1 MKKRE
6 IELLAPAGSVESL
19 ISAVQN
25 GADAVYIGGKLF
37 NARMNANNFD
47 DKTMIAAID
56 YAHLRGVKIFV
67 TMNTLIKDEELIEAL
82 KYAKFIYEAGADA
95 LIIQDLGFGSLVM
108 ENLPDFELH
117 LSTQATISDRK
128 SLEVAKGLGY
138 KRIVLSRELSLDEI
152 KDISDIDDVDIEVFV
167 HGAICVSYS
176 GQCQL
181 SRRYGGRS
189 GNRGTCAQAC
199 RLPYIAKIVKSTS
212 TINTANRTKTN
223 NTTNTTNITKITN
236 KANKV
241 NATNTTKT
249 TRENG
254 EKKLYALSPR
264 DLCQVKNLGELIEAG
279 VKSFKIEGR
288 MKSPEYVGVI
298 TRIYRKY
305 IDLYLKNGEY
315 KITEEDREALSQIFN
330 RGDFTEGFLHKDE
343 GSKFMSNT
351 IPKNNGIYAGDVN
364 FSKKG
369 SKLIK
374 INSKLGLSLHDG
386 LEIRKENGEII
397 SSGII
402 TYLKKEAD
410 GSYLIGDFKGNIKAG
425 HHAYRTSQVEQI
437 DEIRKTFKDIDIF
450 DRDDKKYNKKLAIK
464 LIIISANGL
473 LTLIADAGNGIIS
486 KVSRKILI
494 SDEEPSSIDK
504 FKKSLIKTGNTSF
517 AISNIDFKG
526 DFNIKIK
533 ISEINELRR
542 ECLNK
547 LSKKL
552 CIRRKAPDINFDD
565 LILKKNLSK
574 EKDEVNYKKFKL
586 FYTIDEYL
594 KFREKGENS
603 NGNQNEYTMLLPLA
617 DLCITNIDVNLD
629 IEEEYLPYISAV
641 TRGKENMILEE
652 NYSKCLKIC
661 KKRGV
666 LVGNLGWL
674 KRFSGDNIKVIA
686 DYGLNSYNLE
696 TEKVLKGLGA
706 FSVVKSLEAGDR
718 DDMNY
723 PLMVTEHNFEYED
736 LKSEYSHNLKIVKR
750 PYSSQDIIIGK

>member
-1 MKKRE
+1 MKKIE

-37 NARMNANNFD
+37 NARINANNFD
-47 DKTMIAAID
+47 DKRMTAAID
-56 YAHLRGVKIFV
+56 YAHLRGVKVFV

-82 KYAKFIYEAGADA
+82 RYAKFIYEAGGDA
-95 LIIQDLGFGSLVM
+95 LIVQDLGFGSLVRDL
-108 ENLPDFELH
+108 LPDFELH
-117 LSTQATISDRK
+117 LSTQATISDRQ
-128 SLEVAKGLGY
+128 SFEVAKKLGY
-138 KRIVLSRELSLDEI
+138 KRIVLSRELSLEEI
-152 KDISDIDDVDIEVFV
+152 KEISDIDDVEVEVFV

-176 GQCQL
+176 GQCHL

-199 RLPYIAKIVKSTS
+199 RLPYI
-212 TINTANRTKTN
+212 
-223 NTTNTTNITKITN
+223 TNITKSINTTN
-236 KANKV
+236 KTIT
-241 NATNTTKT
+241 TNIKK
-249 TRENG
+249 ENT
-254 EKKLYALSPR
+254 EKKIYALSPR
-264 DLCQVKNLGELIEAG
+264 DLCQVENLGELIEAG
-279 VKSFKIEGR
+279 VKSLKIEGR

-315 KITEEDREALSQIFN
+315 KISEEDRKSLMQIFN

-343 GSKFMSNT
+343 ESKFMSNT
-351 IPKNNGIYAGDVN
+351 IPKNNGIYAGDVT

-369 SKLIK
+369 SKLIN
-374 INSKLGLSLHDG
+374 ISSKLGLSLHDG

-410 GSYLIGDFKGNIKAG
+410 GSYLIGDFKGNIKTG
-425 HHAYRTSQVEQI
+425 HHAYRTSQVDQI
-437 DEIRKTFKDIDIF
+437 EKIRKTFKDIDIF
-450 DRDDKKYNKKLAIK
+450 DRDDKKYNKKLEIK
-464 LIIISANGL
+464 LILISANGL

-504 FKKSLIKTGNTSF
+504 FKKSLVKTGNTSF

-552 CIRRKAPDINFDD
+552 CIRRKAPHINFDD

-574 EKDEVNYKKFKL
+574 EKAEVNYKKFKL

-594 KFREKGENS
+594 KFREKRENS
-603 NGNQNEYTMLLPLA
+603 NGNHNEYTMLLPLA
-617 DLCITNIDVNLD
+617 ELCIANKDINLD
-629 IEEEYLPYISAV
+629 IDDEYLPYISAV

-652 NYSKCLKIC
+652 NYSNCLKIC
-661 KKRGV
+661 EKRGV

-674 KRFSGDNIKVIA
+674 QRFSGDNIKVIA
-686 DYGLNSYNLE
+686 DYGLNSYNLA

-718 DDMNY
+718 DGLNY
-723 PLMVTEHNFEYED
+723 PLIVTEHNFEYEN
-736 LKSEYSHNLKIVKR
+736 LKSDFSHNLKIVKR

>member
-6 IELLAPAGSVESL
+6 IELLAPAGSVSAL
-19 ISAVQN
+19 VAAVQN

-37 NARMNANNFD
+37 NARINANNFD

-56 YAHLRGVKIFV
+56 YAHLRGVKVFV

-82 KYAKFIYEAGADA
+82 RYAKFIYEAGGDA

-108 ENLPDFELH
+108 DMLPDFEVH
-117 LSTQATISDRK
+117 LSTQATISDRQ
-128 SLEVAKGLGY
+128 SFEVAKELGY

-152 KDISDIDDVDIEVFV
+152 KDISDIDDVELEVFV

-199 RLPYIAKIVKSTS
+199 RLSYTTNIAKS
-212 TINTANRTKTN
+212 
-223 NTTNTTNITKITN
+223 TNTTNKTIITN
-236 KANKV
+236 I
-241 NATNTTKT
+241 TNVKQ
-249 TRENG
+249 ENG
-254 EKKLYALSPR
+254 EKKIYALSPR
-264 DLCQVKNLGELIEAG
+264 DLCQVENLGELIEAG
-279 VKSFKIEGR
+279 VKSLKIEGR

-315 KITEEDREALSQIFN
+315 KISEEDRKSLMQIFN
-330 RGDFTEGFLHKDE
+330 RGDFTEGFLHKDKE
-343 GSKFMSNT
+343 SQFMSNT
-351 IPKNNGIYAGDVN
+351 IPKNNGIYAGDVT

-369 SKLIK
+369 SKLIN
-374 INSKLGLSLHDG
+374 ISSKLGLSLHDG
-386 LEIRKENGEII
+386 LEIRKENGEIV
-397 SSGII
+397 SSGVI
-402 TYLKKEAD
+402 TYLKKEAN
-410 GSYLIGDFKGNIKAG
+410 GSYIIGDFKGNIKAG
-425 HHAYRTSQVEQI
+425 QHAYRTSQVEQI
-437 DEIRKTFKDIDIF
+437 EKIRKTFKDIDIF
-450 DRDDKKYNKKLAIK
+450 DRYDKKYNKKLEIK
-464 LIIISANGL
+464 FIIISANGL
-473 LTLIADAGNGIIS
+473 LTLIADAGNENIS
-486 KVSRKILI
+486 KVSREIII

-504 FKKSLIKTGNTSF
+504 FKKSLFKTGNTSF
-517 AISNIDFKG
+517 SVSNIEFKG

-552 CIRRKAPDINFDD
+552 CIKREAPHINFDD
-565 LILKKNLSK
+565 LILKNNLSK
-574 EKDEVNYKKFKL
+574 EKAEVNCKNFKL

-603 NGNQNEYTMLLPLA
+603 NGSQNEYTMLLPLA
-617 DLCITNIDVNLD
+617 ELCVANIDINLD
-629 IEEEYLPYISAV
+629 IDDEYLPYISAV

-661 KKRGV
+661 EKSGV

-696 TEKVLKGLGA
+696 TEKVLKRLGA
-706 FSVVKSLEAGDR
+706 YSVIKSLEVGDR

-736 LKSEYSHNLKIVKR
+736 LKSDYSHNLKIVKR
-750 PYSSQDIIIGK
+750 PYSSQDIIISK

>member
-6 IELLAPAGSVESL
+6 VELLAPAGSVKAL

-25 GADAVYIGGKLF
+25 GADAVYIGGNVF

-47 DKTMIAAID
+47 DNKMTAAID
-56 YAHLRGVKIFV
+56 YAHLRGVKVFV

-82 KYAKFIYEAGADA
+82 RYAKFIYEAGGDA
-95 LIIQDLGFGSLVM
+95 LIIQDLGFGSLVRDM
-108 ENLPDFELH
+108 LPDFELH
-117 LSTQATISDRK
+117 LSTQATISDRQ
-128 SLEVAKGLGY
+128 SFEVAKKLGY
-138 KRIVLSRELSLDEI
+138 KRIVLSRELSLEEI
-152 KDISDIDDVDIEVFV
+152 KEISDIDDVEVEVFV

-199 RLPYIAKIVKSTS
+199 RLPYITNIAKS
-212 TINTANRTKTN
+212 
-223 NTTNTTNITKITN
+223 TNTTNKTIITN
-236 KANKV
+236 I
-241 NATNTTKT
+241 TNVKQ
-249 TRENG
+249 ENG
-254 EKKLYALSPR
+254 EKKIYALSPR
-264 DLCQVKNLGELIEAG
+264 DLCQVENLGELIEAG
-279 VKSFKIEGR
+279 VKSLKIEGR

-305 IDLYLKNGEY
+305 IDLYFKNGEY
-315 KITEEDREALSQIFN
+315 KISEEDRKSLMQIFN

-343 GSKFMSNT
+343 ESKFMSNT
-351 IPKNNGIYAGDVN
+351 IPKNNGIYAGDVT

-369 SKLIK
+369 SKLIN
-374 INSKLGLSLHDG
+374 ISSKLGLSLHDG
-386 LEIRKENGEII
+386 LEIRKENGEIV
-397 SSGII
+397 SSTVI

-410 GSYLIGDFKGNIKAG
+410 GSYLIGDFKGNIKTG
-425 HHAYRTSQVEQI
+425 HHAYRTSQVDQI
-437 DEIRKTFKDIDIF
+437 EKIRKTFKDIDIF
-450 DRDDKKYNKKLAIK
+450 DRDDKKYNKKLEIK
-464 LIIISANGL
+464 LILISANGL
-473 LTLIADAGNGIIS
+473 LTLIADAGNGNIS
-486 KVSRKILI
+486 KVSREIII

-504 FKKSLIKTGNTSF
+504 FKKSLFKTGNTSF
-517 AISNIDFKG
+517 SVSNIEFKG

-552 CIRRKAPDINFDD
+552 CIKREAPHINFDD
-565 LILKKNLSK
+565 LILKNNLSK
-574 EKDEVNYKKFKL
+574 EKAEVNCKNFKL

-594 KFREKGENS
+594 KFKEKLKNS
-603 NGNQNEYTMLLPLA
+603 NENHNEYTPLLPLA
-617 DLCITNIDVNLD
+617 ELCIGNIDMNID
-629 IEEEYLPYISAV
+629 IDDEYLPYISAV

-652 NYSKCLKIC
+652 NYSKCLEIC

-674 KRFSGDNIKVIA
+674 QRFSDDNIKVIA

-696 TEKVLKGLGA
+696 TEKVLKRLGA
-706 FSVVKSLEAGDR
+706 YSVIKSLEVGDR

-736 LKSEYSHNLKIVKR
+736 LKSDYSHNLKIVKR
-750 PYSSQDIIIGK
+750 PYSSQDIIISK

>member
-37 NARMNANNFD
+37 NARINANNFD

-56 YAHLRGVKIFV
+56 YAHLRGVKVFV

-82 KYAKFIYEAGADA
+82 RYAKFIYEAGGDA
-95 LIIQDLGFGSLVM
+95 LIVQDLGFGSLVRDM
-108 ENLPDFELH
+108 LPDFELH
-117 LSTQATISDRK
+117 LSTQATISERQ
-128 SLEVAKGLGY
+128 SFEVAKKLGY
-138 KRIVLSRELSLDEI
+138 KRIVLSRELSLEEI
-152 KDISDIDDVDIEVFV
+152 KEISDIDDVEVEVFV

-181 SRRYGGRS
+181 SRRYGVRS

-199 RLPYIAKIVKSTS
+199 RLPYITNITKS
-212 TINTANRTKTN
+212 
-223 NTTNTTNITKITN
+223 TNTTNKTITTN
-236 KANKV
+236 IKKD
-241 NATNTTKT
+241 NT
-249 TRENG
+249 
-254 EKKLYALSPR
+254 EKKIYALSPR
-264 DLCQVKNLGELIEAG
+264 DLCQVENLGELIEAG

-315 KITEEDREALSQIFN
+315 KISEEDRKSLMQIFN
-330 RGDFTEGFLHKDE
+330 RGDFTEGFLHKDKE
-343 GSKFMSNT
+343 SQFMSNT
-351 IPKNNGIYAGDVN
+351 IPKNNGIYAGDVV

-369 SKLIK
+369 SKLIN
-374 INSKLGLSLHDG
+374 ITSKLGLSLHDG

-410 GSYLIGDFKGNIKAG
+410 GSYLIGDFKENIKAG
-425 HHAYRTSQVEQI
+425 QHAYRTSQVEQI
-437 DEIRKTFKDIDIF
+437 EKIRKTFKDIDIF
-450 DRDDKKYNKKLAIK
+450 DRDDKKYNKKLEIK

-473 LTLIADAGNGIIS
+473 LTLIADAGNGNIS
-486 KVSRKILI
+486 KVSREIII

-504 FKKSLIKTGNTSF
+504 FKKSLLKTGNTSF
-517 AISNIDFKG
+517 SVSNIEFKG

-533 ISEINELRR
+533 ISEINEMRR
-542 ECLNK
+542 NCLNE

-552 CIRRKAPDINFDD
+552 CMRRKAPHINFDD

-574 EKDEVNYKKFKL
+574 EKVESNKAESNYKNYKL
-586 FYTIDEYL
+586 FYAIDEYL
-594 KFREKGENS
+594 KFREKWQSS
-603 NGNQNEYTMLLPLA
+603 NKNHNEYTMLLPLA
-617 DLCITNIDVNLD
+617 ELCVANIDINLD
-629 IEEEYLPYISAV
+629 IDDEYLPYISAV

-661 KKRGV
+661 EKSGV

-674 KRFSGDNIKVIA
+674 KRFSSDNIKVIA
-686 DYGLNSYNLE
+686 DYGLNSYNLA

-718 DDMNY
+718 DGLNY
-723 PLMVTEHNFEYED
+723 PMMVTEHNFEYEN
-736 LKSEYSHNLKIVKR
+736 LKSDYSHNLKIVKR

>member
-6 IELLAPAGSVESL
+6 VELLAPAGSVKAL

-25 GADAVYIGGKLF
+25 GADAVYIGGKIF

-47 DKTMIAAID
+47 DKTMTAAID
-56 YAHLRGVKIFV
+56 YAHLRGVKVFV

-82 KYAKFIYEAGADA
+82 RYAKFIYEAGGDA
-95 LIIQDLGFGSLVM
+95 LIVQDLGFGSLVM
-108 ENLPDFELH
+108 DMLPDFEVH
-117 LSTQATISDRK
+117 LSTQATISDRQ
-128 SLEVAKGLGY
+128 SAEVAKELGY

-152 KDISDIDDVDIEVFV
+152 KDISDIDDVELEVFV

-199 RLPYIAKIVKSTS
+199 RLPYIANIAKS
-212 TINTANRTKTN
+212 
-223 NTTNTTNITKITN
+223 TNTTNKTIITN
-236 KANKV
+236 I
-241 NATNTTKT
+241 TNVKQ
-249 TRENG
+249 ENG
-254 EKKLYALSPR
+254 EKKIYALSPR
-264 DLCQVKNLGELIEAG
+264 DLCQVENLGELIEAG
-279 VKSFKIEGR
+279 VKSLKIEGR

-315 KITEEDREALSQIFN
+315 KISEEDRKSLMQIFN

-343 GSKFMSNT
+343 ESKFMSNT
-351 IPKNNGIYAGDVN
+351 IPKNNGIYAGDVT

-369 SKLIK
+369 SKLIN
-374 INSKLGLSLHDG
+374 INSKLNLSLHDG
-386 LEIRKENGEII
+386 LEIRKENGEIV
-397 SSGII
+397 SSTVI
-402 TYLKKEAD
+402 TYLKKEAN
-410 GSYLIGDFKGNIKAG
+410 GSYIIGDFKGNIKAG
-425 HHAYRTSQVEQI
+425 QHAYRTSQVEQI
-437 DEIRKTFKDIDIF
+437 EKIRKTFKDIDIF
-450 DRDDKKYNKKLAIK
+450 DKDDKKYNKKLEIK
-464 LIIISANGL
+464 LILISANGL
-473 LTLIADAGNGIIS
+473 LTLIADDGNGNIS
-486 KVSRKILI
+486 KVSREVII

-504 FKKSLIKTGNTSF
+504 FKKSLVKTGNTSF

-552 CIRRKAPDINFDD
+552 CIKREAPHINFDD
-565 LILKKNLSK
+565 LILKNNLSK
-574 EKDEVNYKKFKL
+574 EKAEVNCKNFKL

-594 KFREKGENS
+594 KFREKWQSS
-603 NGNQNEYTMLLPLA
+603 NKNHNEYTMLLPLA
-617 DLCITNIDVNLD
+617 ELCVANIDMIKD
-629 IEEEYLPYISAV
+629 IDDEYLPYISAV

-661 KKRGV
+661 KKSGV

-686 DYGLNSYNLE
+686 DYGLNSYNLA

-718 DDMNY
+718 DGMNY
-723 PLMVTEHNFEYED
+723 PLMVTEHNFEYEN
-736 LKSEYSHNLKIVKR
+736 LKSDYSHNLKIVKR

>member
-1 MKKRE
+1 MKKRK

-37 NARMNANNFD
+37 NARINANNFD

-56 YAHLRGVKIFV
+56 YAHLRGVKVFV

-82 KYAKFIYEAGADA
+82 RYAKFIYEAGGDA
-95 LIIQDLGFGSLVM
+95 LIVQDLGFGSLVRDM
-108 ENLPDFELH
+108 LPDFELH
-117 LSTQATISDRK
+117 LSTQATISDRQ
-128 SLEVAKGLGY
+128 SFEVAKKLGY
-138 KRIVLSRELSLDEI
+138 KRIVLSRELSLEEI
-152 KDISDIDDVDIEVFV
+152 KEISDIDDVEVEVFV

-199 RLPYIAKIVKSTS
+199 RLPYITNITKS
-212 TINTANRTKTN
+212 
-223 NTTNTTNITKITN
+223 TNTTNKTITTN
-236 KANKV
+236 IKKD
-241 NATNTTKT
+241 NT
-249 TRENG
+249 
-254 EKKLYALSPR
+254 EKKIYALSPR
-264 DLCQVKNLGELIEAG
+264 DLCQVENLGELIEAG
-279 VKSFKIEGR
+279 VKSLKIEGR

-305 IDLYLKNGEY
+305 IDLYFKNGEY
-315 KITEEDREALSQIFN
+315 KISEEDRKSLMQIFN

-343 GSKFMSNT
+343 ESKFMSNT
-351 IPKNNGIYAGDVN
+351 IPKNNGIYAGDVT

-369 SKLIK
+369 SKLIN
-374 INSKLGLSLHDG
+374 ISSKLGLSLHDG

-402 TYLKKEAD
+402 TYLKKEAN
-410 GSYLIGDFKGNIKAG
+410 GSYIIGDFKGNIKAG
-425 HHAYRTSQVEQI
+425 QHAYRTSQVDQI
-437 DEIRKTFKDIDIF
+437 EKIRKTFKDIDIF
-450 DRDDKKYNKKLAIK
+450 DKDDKKYNKKLEIK
-464 LIIISANGL
+464 LILISANGL
-473 LTLIADAGNGIIS
+473 LTLIADAGNGNIS
-486 KVSRKILI
+486 KVSREIII

-504 FKKSLIKTGNTSF
+504 FKKSLFKTGNTSF
-517 AISNIDFKG
+517 SVSNIEFKG

-552 CIRRKAPDINFDD
+552 CIKREAPHINFDD

-574 EKDEVNYKKFKL
+574 EKDDINYKKLKL

-594 KFREKGENS
+594 KFREKWQSS
-603 NGNQNEYTMLLPLA
+603 NKNHNEYTMLLPLA

-629 IEEEYLPYISAV
+629 IEDEYLPYISAV

-652 NYSKCLKIC
+652 NYSNCLKIC
-661 KKRGV
+661 EKRGV

-674 KRFSGDNIKVIA
+674 QRFSGDNIKVIA

-706 FSVVKSLEAGDR
+706 FSVIKSLEAGDR
-718 DDMNY
+718 DGMNY
-723 PLMVTEHNFEYED
+723 PLMVTEHNFEYEN
-736 LKSEYSHNLKIVKR
+736 LKSDFSHNLKIVKR

>member
-1 MKKRE
+1 MKRRE
-6 IELLAPAGSVESL
+6 IELLAPAGSVSAL

-25 GADAVYIGGKLF
+25 GADAVYIGGKIF

-47 DKTMIAAID
+47 DKTMTAAID
-56 YAHLRGVKIFV
+56 YAHLRGVKVFV

-82 KYAKFIYEAGADA
+82 RYAKFIYEAGGDA
-95 LIIQDLGFGSLVM
+95 LIIQDLGFGSLVRDM
-108 ENLPDFELH
+108 LPDFELH
-117 LSTQATISDRK
+117 LSTQATISDRQ
-128 SLEVAKGLGY
+128 SAEVAKELGY
-138 KRIVLSRELSLDEI
+138 KRIVLSRELSVDEI
-152 KDISDIDDVDIEVFV
+152 KGICDIDGLEVEVFV

-199 RLPYIAKIVKSTS
+199 RLPYIA
-212 TINTANRTKTN
+212 
-223 NTTNTTNITKITN
+223 NTTNITNVK
-236 KANKV
+236 K
-241 NATNTTKT
+241 
-249 TRENG
+249 ENG
-254 EKKLYALSPR
+254 EKKIYALSPR
-264 DLCQVKNLGELIEAG
+264 DLCQVENLGELIEAG

-305 IDLYLKNGEY
+305 IDIYLKKGEY
-315 KITEEDREALSQIFN
+315 KISEEDKKSLMQIFN
-330 RGDFTEGFLHKDE
+330 RGDFTEGFLHKDKE
-343 GSKFMSNT
+343 SKFMSNT
-351 IPKNNGIYAGDVN
+351 IPKNNGVFAGDVA

-369 SKLIK
+369 SKLIN
-374 INSKLGLSLHDG
+374 INSKLNLSLHDG
-386 LEIRKENGEII
+386 LEIRKESGEIV
-397 SSGII
+397 SSTVI
-402 TYLKKEAD
+402 TYLKKEAN
-410 GSYLIGDFKGNIKAG
+410 GSYIVGDFKGNIKVG
-425 HHAYRTSQVEQI
+425 QHAYRTSQVDQI

-450 DRDDKKYNKKLAIK
+450 DRDDKKYNKKLEIR
-464 LIIISANGL
+464 LILISANGL
-473 LTLIADAGNGIIS
+473 LTLIADAGNGNIS

-504 FKKSLIKTGNTSF
+504 FKKSLLKTGNTSF
-517 AISNIDFKG
+517 RVSNIEFKG

-552 CIRRKAPDINFDD
+552 CIRRKAPDKIIAD
-565 LILKKNLSK
+565 LISKNNLAK
-574 EKDEVNYKKFKL
+574 EKAESNKAESNKAESNYENYKL

-594 KFREKGENS
+594 KFKEKWQSS
-603 NGNQNEYTMLLPLA
+603 NKNHNEYTMLLPLA
-617 DLCITNIDVNLD
+617 ELCVANIDMIKD
-629 IEEEYLPYISAV
+629 IDDEYLTYISAV

-674 KRFSGDNIKVIA
+674 KRLSSDNIKVIA
-686 DYGLNSYNLE
+686 DYGLNSYNLV
-696 TEKVLKGLGA
+696 TEKVLKGFGA

-718 DDMNY
+718 DGMNY
-723 PLMVTEHNFEYED
+723 PLMVTEHNFEYEN
-736 LKSEYSHNLKIVKR
+736 LKSDYSHNLKIVKR
-750 PYSSQDIIIGK
+750 PYSSQDIIIERQGK

>member
-1 MKKRE
+1 MKKRK

-37 NARMNANNFD
+37 NARINANNFD

-56 YAHLRGVKIFV
+56 YAHLRGVKVFV

-82 KYAKFIYEAGADA
+82 RYAKFIYEAGGDA
-95 LIIQDLGFGSLVM
+95 LIVQDLGFGSLVRDM
-108 ENLPDFELH
+108 LPDFELH
-117 LSTQATISDRK
+117 LSTQATISDRQ
-128 SLEVAKGLGY
+128 SFEVAKKLGY
-138 KRIVLSRELSLDEI
+138 KRIVLSRELSLEEI
-152 KDISDIDDVDIEVFV
+152 KEISDIDDVEVEVFV

-199 RLPYIAKIVKSTS
+199 RLPYITNITKS
-212 TINTANRTKTN
+212 
-223 NTTNTTNITKITN
+223 TNTTNKTITTN
-236 KANKV
+236 IKKE
-241 NATNTTKT
+241 NT
-249 TRENG
+249 
-254 EKKLYALSPR
+254 EKKIYALSPR
-264 DLCQVKNLGELIEAG
+264 DLCQVENLGELIEAG
-279 VKSFKIEGR
+279 VKSLKIEGR

-305 IDLYLKNGEY
+305 IDLYFKNGEY
-315 KITEEDREALSQIFN
+315 KISEEDRKSLMQIFN

-343 GSKFMSNT
+343 ESKFMSNT
-351 IPKNNGIYAGDVN
+351 IPKNNGIYAGDVT

-369 SKLIK
+369 SKLIN
-374 INSKLGLSLHDG
+374 ISSKLGLSLHDG

-402 TYLKKEAD
+402 TYLKKEAN
-410 GSYLIGDFKGNIKAG
+410 GSYIIGDFKGNIKAG
-425 HHAYRTSQVEQI
+425 QHAYRTSQVDQI
-437 DEIRKTFKDIDIF
+437 EKIRKTFKDIDIF
-450 DRDDKKYNKKLAIK
+450 DKDDKKYNKKLEIK
-464 LIIISANGL
+464 LILISANGL
-473 LTLIADAGNGIIS
+473 LTLIADAGNGNIS
-486 KVSRKILI
+486 KVSREIII

-504 FKKSLIKTGNTSF
+504 FKKSLFKTGNTSF
-517 AISNIDFKG
+517 SVSNIEFKG

-552 CIRRKAPDINFDD
+552 CIKREAPHINFDD

-574 EKDEVNYKKFKL
+574 EKDNINYKKLKL

-594 KFREKGENS
+594 KFREKWQSS
-603 NGNQNEYTMLLPLA
+603 NKNHNEYTMLLPLA
-617 DLCITNIDVNLD
+617 ELCVANIDINLD
-629 IEEEYLPYISAV
+629 IEDEYLPYISAV

-652 NYSKCLKIC
+652 NYSNCLKIC
-661 KKRGV
+661 EKRGV
-666 LVGNLGWL
+666 LAGNLGWL
-674 KRFSGDNIKVIA
+674 QRFSGDNIKVIA

-696 TEKVLKGLGA
+696 TEKVLKRLGA
-706 FSVVKSLEAGDR
+706 YSVIKSLEVGDR

-736 LKSEYSHNLKIVKR
+736 LKSDYSHNLKIVKR

>member
-6 IELLAPAGSVESL
+6 IELLAPAGSVSAL

-25 GADAVYIGGKLF
+25 GADAVYIGGKIF

-47 DKTMIAAID
+47 DKTMVAAID
-56 YAHLRGVKIFV
+56 YAHLRGVKVFV
-67 TMNTLIKDEELIEAL
+67 AMNTLIKDEELIEAL
-82 KYAKFIYEAGADA
+82 RYAKFIYEAGADA
-95 LIIQDLGFGSLVM
+95 LIIQDLGFGSLVRDV
-108 ENLPDFELH
+108 LPDFELH
-117 LSTQATISDRK
+117 LSTQATISDRQ
-128 SLEVAKGLGY
+128 SFEVAKELGY

-152 KDISDIDDVDIEVFV
+152 KGICDIDDVEVEVFV

-199 RLPYIAKIVKSTS
+199 RLPYITNITKS
-212 TINTANRTKTN
+212 
-223 NTTNTTNITKITN
+223 TNTTNKTIITN
-236 KANKV
+236 IKKE
-241 NATNTTKT
+241 NT
-249 TRENG
+249 
-254 EKKLYALSPR
+254 EKKIYALSPR
-264 DLCQVKNLGELIEAG
+264 DLCQVENLGELIEVG

-315 KITEEDREALSQIFN
+315 KISEEDRKSLMQIFN

-343 GSKFMSNT
+343 ESKFMSNT
-351 IPKNNGIYAGDVN
+351 IPKNNGIYAGDVT

-369 SKLIK
+369 SKLIN
-374 INSKLGLSLHDG
+374 ISSKLGLSLHDG

-410 GSYLIGDFKGNIKAG
+410 GSYLIGDFKGNIKTG
-425 HHAYRTSQVEQI
+425 HHAYRTSQVDQI
-437 DEIRKTFKDIDIF
+437 EKIRKTFKDIDIF
-450 DRDDKKYNKKLAIK
+450 DRDDKKYNKKLEIK
-464 LIIISANGL
+464 LILISANGL

-504 FKKSLIKTGNTSF
+504 FKKSLFKTGNTSF
-517 AISNIDFKG
+517 SVSNIEFKG

-552 CIRRKAPDINFDD
+552 CIRREAPHINFDD
-565 LILKKNLSK
+565 LIPKKNLSK
-574 EKDEVNYKKFKL
+574 EKDDVNYKKLKL

-594 KFREKGENS
+594 KFREKWNS
-603 NGNQNEYTMLLPLA
+603 SNKDHNEYTMLLPLA
-617 DLCITNIDVNLD
+617 ELCVANIDMIKD
-629 IEEEYLPYISAV
+629 IDYEYLPYISAV

-661 KKRGV
+661 KKSGV

-706 FSVVKSLEAGDR
+706 YSVIKSLEVGDR

-723 PLMVTEHNFEYED
+723 PLMVTEHNFEYEN
-736 LKSEYSHNLKIVKR
+736 LKSDFSHNLKIVKR

>member
-1 MKKRE
+1 MKKIE

-37 NARMNANNFD
+37 NARINANNFD

-56 YAHLRGVKIFV
+56 YAHLRGVKVFV

-82 KYAKFIYEAGADA
+82 RYAKFIYEAGGDA
-95 LIIQDLGFGSLVM
+95 LIVQDLGFGSLVRDL
-108 ENLPDFELH
+108 LPDFELH
-117 LSTQATISDRK
+117 LSTQATISDRQ
-128 SLEVAKGLGY
+128 SFEVAKKLGY
-138 KRIVLSRELSLDEI
+138 KRIVLSRELSLEEI
-152 KDISDIDDVDIEVFV
+152 KEISDIDDVEVEVFV

-176 GQCQL
+176 GQCHL

-199 RLPYIAKIVKSTS
+199 RLPYI
-212 TINTANRTKTN
+212 
-223 NTTNTTNITKITN
+223 TNITKSINTTN
-236 KANKV
+236 KTIT
-241 NATNTTKT
+241 TNIKK
-249 TRENG
+249 ENT
-254 EKKLYALSPR
+254 EKKIYALSPR
-264 DLCQVKNLGELIEAG
+264 DLCQVENLGELIEAG
-279 VKSFKIEGR
+279 VKSLKIEGR

-315 KITEEDREALSQIFN
+315 KISEEDRKSLMQIFN

-343 GSKFMSNT
+343 ESKFMSNT
-351 IPKNNGIYAGDVN
+351 IPKNNGIYAGDVT

-369 SKLIK
+369 SKLIN
-374 INSKLGLSLHDG
+374 ISSKLGLSLHDG

-410 GSYLIGDFKGNIKAG
+410 GSYLIGDFKGNIKTG
-425 HHAYRTSQVEQI
+425 HHAYRTSQVDQI
-437 DEIRKTFKDIDIF
+437 EKIRKTFKDIDIF
-450 DRDDKKYNKKLAIK
+450 DRDDKKYNKKLEIK
-464 LIIISANGL
+464 LILISANGL

-504 FKKSLIKTGNTSF
+504 FKKSLVKTGNTSF

-552 CIRRKAPDINFDD
+552 CIRRKAPHINFDD

-574 EKDEVNYKKFKL
+574 EKAEVNYKKFKL

-594 KFREKGENS
+594 KFREKRENS
-603 NGNQNEYTMLLPLA
+603 NGNHNEYTMLLPLA
-617 DLCITNIDVNLD
+617 ELCIANKDINLD
-629 IEEEYLPYISAV
+629 IDDEYLPYISAV

-652 NYSKCLKIC
+652 NYSNCLKIC
-661 KKRGV
+661 EKRGV

-674 KRFSGDNIKVIA
+674 QRFSGDNIKVIA
-686 DYGLNSYNLE
+686 DYGLNSYNLA

-718 DDMNY
+718 DGLNY
-723 PLMVTEHNFEYED
+723 PLIVTEHNFEYEN
-736 LKSEYSHNLKIVKR
+736 LKSDFSHNLKIVKR

>member
-25 GADAVYIGGKLF
+25 GADAIYIGGKLF

-47 DKTMIAAID
+47 DKTMVAAID
-56 YAHLRGVKIFV
+56 YAHLRGVKVFV

-82 KYAKFIYEAGADA
+82 RYAKFIYEAGGDA
-95 LIIQDLGFGSLVM
+95 LIVQDLGFGSLVRDM
-108 ENLPDFELH
+108 LPDFELH
-117 LSTQATISDRK
+117 LSTQATISDRQ
-128 SLEVAKGLGY
+128 SFEVAKKLGY
-138 KRIVLSRELSLDEI
+138 KRIVLSRELSLEEI
-152 KDISDIDDVDIEVFV
+152 KEISDIDDVEVEVFV

-199 RLPYIAKIVKSTS
+199 RLPYITNITKS
-212 TINTANRTKTN
+212 
-223 NTTNTTNITKITN
+223 TNTTNKTITTN
-236 KANKV
+236 IKKE
-241 NATNTTKT
+241 NT
-249 TRENG
+249 
-254 EKKLYALSPR
+254 EKKIYALSPR
-264 DLCQVKNLGELIEAG
+264 DLCQVENLGELIEAG
-279 VKSFKIEGR
+279 VKSLKIEGR

-305 IDLYLKNGEY
+305 IDLYFKNGEY
-315 KITEEDREALSQIFN
+315 KISEEDRKSLMQIFN

-343 GSKFMSNT
+343 ESKFMSNT
-351 IPKNNGIYAGDVN
+351 IPKNNGIYAGDVT

-369 SKLIK
+369 SKLIN
-374 INSKLGLSLHDG
+374 ISSKLGLSLHDG

-402 TYLKKEAD
+402 TYLKKEAN
-410 GSYLIGDFKGNIKAG
+410 GSYIIGDFKGNIKAG
-425 HHAYRTSQVEQI
+425 QHAYRTSQVDQI
-437 DEIRKTFKDIDIF
+437 EKIRKTFKDIDIF
-450 DRDDKKYNKKLAIK
+450 DKDDKKYNKKLEIK
-464 LIIISANGL
+464 LILISANGL
-473 LTLIADAGNGIIS
+473 LTLIADAGNGNIS
-486 KVSRKILI
+486 KVSREIII

-504 FKKSLIKTGNTSF
+504 FKKSLFKTGNTSF
-517 AISNIDFKG
+517 SVSNIEFKG

-552 CIRRKAPDINFDD
+552 CIRRKAPHKIIDD
-565 LILKKNLSK
+565 LILKNNLSK
-574 EKDEVNYKKFKL
+574 EKVESNKAESNYKNYKL

-594 KFREKGENS
+594 KFREKWQSS
-603 NGNQNEYTMLLPLA
+603 NKNHNEYTMLLPLA
-617 DLCITNIDVNLD
+617 ELCITNIDVNLD
-629 IEEEYLPYISAV
+629 IDDEYLPYISAV

-652 NYSKCLKIC
+652 NYSKCLEIC

-674 KRFSGDNIKVIA
+674 QRFSSDNIKVIA
-686 DYGLNSYNLE
+686 DYGLNSYNLA

-706 FSVVKSLEAGDR
+706 YSVIKSLEAGDR
-718 DDMNY
+718 DGLNY
-723 PLMVTEHNFEYED
+723 PLMVTEHNFEYEN
-736 LKSEYSHNLKIVKR
+736 LKSDFSHNLKIVKR

>member
-6 IELLAPAGSVESL
+6 IELLAPAESVESL

-37 NARMNANNFD
+37 NARINANNFD
-47 DKTMIAAID
+47 DKTMVAAID
-56 YAHLRGVKIFV
+56 YAHLRGVKVFV

-82 KYAKFIYEAGADA
+82 RYAKLIYEAGADA
-95 LIIQDLGFGSLVM
+95 LIIQDLGFGSLVRDM
-108 ENLPDFELH
+108 LPDFELH
-117 LSTQATISDRK
+117 LSTQATISDRQ
-128 SLEVAKGLGY
+128 SFEVAKKLGY
-138 KRIVLSRELSLDEI
+138 KRIVLSRELSLEEI
-152 KDISDIDDVDIEVFV
+152 KEISDIDDVEVEVFV

-199 RLPYIAKIVKSTS
+199 RLPYM
-212 TINTANRTKTN
+212 
-223 NTTNTTNITKITN
+223 TNITKD
-236 KANKV
+236 KA
-241 NATNTTKT
+241 
-249 TRENG
+249 
-254 EKKLYALSPR
+254 EKNVYALSPR
-264 DLCQVKNLGELIEAG
+264 DLCQVENLGELIEAG
-279 VKSFKIEGR
+279 VKSLKIEGR

-305 IDLYLKNGEY
+305 IDIYLKKGEY
-315 KITEEDREALSQIFN
+315 KISEEDRKSLMQIFN
-330 RGDFTEGFLHKDE
+330 RGDFTEGFLHKDSE
-343 GSKFMSNT
+343 SQFMSNT
-351 IPKNNGIYAGDVN
+351 IPKNNGIYAGAVA
-364 FSKKG
+364 FSRKG
-369 SKLIK
+369 SKLIN
-374 INSKLGLSLHDG
+374 INSKLNLSLHDG
-386 LEIRKENGEII
+386 LEIRKENGEIV
-397 SSGII
+397 SSTVI
-402 TYLKKEAD
+402 TYLKKEAN
-410 GSYLIGDFKGNIKAG
+410 GSYIIGDFKGNIKAG
-425 HHAYRTSQVEQI
+425 QHAYRTSQVEQI
-437 DEIRKTFKDIDIF
+437 EKIRKTFKDIDIF
-450 DRDDKKYNKKLAIK
+450 DKDDKKYNKKLEIK
-464 LIIISANGL
+464 LILISANGL
-473 LTLIADAGNGIIS
+473 LTLIADAGNGNIS
-486 KVSRKILI
+486 KVSREIII

-504 FKKSLIKTGNTSF
+504 FKKSLFKTGNTSF
-517 AISNIDFKG
+517 SVSNIEFKG

-552 CIRRKAPDINFDD
+552 CIKREAPHINFDD
-565 LILKKNLSK
+565 LILKNNLSK
-574 EKDEVNYKKFKL
+574 EKAESNKAESNYKNYKL

-603 NGNQNEYTMLLPLA
+603 NGSQNEYTMLLPLA
-617 DLCITNIDVNLD
+617 ELCVANIDINLD
-629 IEEEYLPYISAV
+629 IDDEYLPYISAV

-661 KKRGV
+661 EKSGV

-686 DYGLNSYNLE
+686 DYGLNSYNLA

-706 FSVVKSLEAGDR
+706 YSVIKSLEAGDR

-736 LKSEYSHNLKIVKR
+736 LKSDYSHNLKIVKR

>member
-6 IELLAPAGSVESL
+6 IELLAPAGSVSAL

-25 GADAVYIGGKLF
+25 GADAVYIGGKIF

-56 YAHLRGVKIFV
+56 YAHLRGVKVFV
-67 TMNTLIKDEELIEAL
+67 AMNTLIKDEELIEAL
-82 KYAKFIYEAGADA
+82 RYAKFIYEAGADA
-95 LIIQDLGFGSLVM
+95 LIIQDLGFGSLVRDV
-108 ENLPDFELH
+108 LPDFELH
-117 LSTQATISDRK
+117 LSTQATISDRQ
-128 SLEVAKGLGY
+128 SFEVAKELGY

-152 KDISDIDDVDIEVFV
+152 KGICDIDDVEVEVFV

-199 RLPYIAKIVKSTS
+199 RLPYIA
-212 TINTANRTKTN
+212 
-223 NTTNTTNITKITN
+223 NTTNITDVK
-236 KANKV
+236 K
-241 NATNTTKT
+241 
-249 TRENG
+249 ENG
-254 EKKLYALSPR
+254 EKKIYALSPR
-264 DLCQVKNLGELIEAG
+264 DLCQVENLGELIEAG
-279 VKSFKIEGR
+279 VKSLKIEGR

-298 TRIYRKY
+298 TSIYRKY
-305 IDLYLKNGEY
+305 IDIYLKKGEY
-315 KITEEDREALSQIFN
+315 KISEEDRKSLMQIFN
-330 RGDFTEGFLHKDE
+330 RGDFTEGFLHKDSE
-343 GSKFMSNT
+343 SQFMSNT
-351 IPKNNGIYAGDVN
+351 IPKNNGIYAGDVV

-369 SKLIK
+369 SKLI
-374 INSKLGLSLHDG
+374 NLSSKLNLSLHDG
-386 LEIRKENGEII
+386 LEIRKENGEIV
-397 SSGII
+397 SSTVI
-402 TYLKKEAD
+402 TYLKKEAN
-410 GSYLIGDFKGNIKAG
+410 GSYIIGDFKGIIKAG

-450 DRDDKKYNKKLAIK
+450 DRDDKKYNKKLEIR
-464 LIIISANGL
+464 LILISANGL
-473 LTLIADAGNGIIS
+473 LTLIADAGNGNIS
-486 KVSRKILI
+486 KVSREIII

-504 FKKSLIKTGNTSF
+504 FKKSLLKTGNTSF
-517 AISNIDFKG
+517 KVSNIEFKG

-542 ECLNK
+542 KCLNE

-552 CIRRKAPDINFDD
+552 CIRREAPHKIIAD
-565 LILKKNLSK
+565 LISKNNLAK
-574 EKDEVNYKKFKL
+574 EKAESNKAESNKAESNYENYKL

-594 KFREKGENS
+594 KFKEKWQSS
-603 NGNQNEYTMLLPLA
+603 NKNHNEYTMLLPLA
-617 DLCITNIDVNLD
+617 ELCVANIDMIKD
-629 IEEEYLPYISAV
+629 IDDEYLPYISAV

-661 KKRGV
+661 EKSGV

-706 FSVVKSLEAGDR
+706 YSVIKSLEVGDR

-723 PLMVTEHNFEYED
+723 PLMVTEHNFEYEN
-736 LKSEYSHNLKIVKR
+736 LKSDYSHNLKIVKR
-750 PYSSQDIIIGK
+750 PYSSQDIIIER

>member
-1 MKKRE
+1 MKKRK

-37 NARMNANNFD
+37 NARINANNFD

-56 YAHLRGVKIFV
+56 YAHLRGVKVFV

-82 KYAKFIYEAGADA
+82 RYAKFIYEAGADA
-95 LIIQDLGFGSLVM
+95 LIIQDLGFGSLVRDM
-108 ENLPDFELH
+108 LPDFELH
-117 LSTQATISDRK
+117 LSTQATISDRQ
-128 SLEVAKGLGY
+128 SFEVAKKLGY
-138 KRIVLSRELSLDEI
+138 KRIVLSRELSLEEI
-152 KDISDIDDVDIEVFV
+152 MEISDIDDVEVEVFV

-199 RLPYIAKIVKSTS
+199 RLPYITNITKS
-212 TINTANRTKTN
+212 
-223 NTTNTTNITKITN
+223 TNTTNKTITTN
-236 KANKV
+236 IKKE
-241 NATNTTKT
+241 NT
-249 TRENG
+249 
-254 EKKLYALSPR
+254 EKKIYALSPR
-264 DLCQVKNLGELIEAG
+264 DLCQVENLGELIEAG
-279 VKSFKIEGR
+279 VKSLKIEGR

-305 IDLYLKNGEY
+305 IDLYFKNGEY
-315 KITEEDREALSQIFN
+315 KIREEDRKSLMQIFN

-343 GSKFMSNT
+343 ESKFMSNT
-351 IPKNNGIYAGDVN
+351 IPKNNGIYAGDVT

-369 SKLIK
+369 SKLIN
-374 INSKLGLSLHDG
+374 ISSKLGLSLHDG

-402 TYLKKEAD
+402 TYLKKEAN
-410 GSYLIGDFKGNIKAG
+410 GSYIIGDFKGNIKAG
-425 HHAYRTSQVEQI
+425 QHAYRTSQVEQI
-437 DEIRKTFKDIDIF
+437 EKIRKTFKDIDIF
-450 DRDDKKYNKKLAIK
+450 DRDDKKYNKKLEIK
-464 LIIISANGL
+464 LILISANGL
-473 LTLIADAGNGIIS
+473 LTLIADAGNGNIS
-486 KVSRKILI
+486 KVSREIII

-504 FKKSLIKTGNTSF
+504 FKKSLLKTGNTSF
-517 AISNIDFKG
+517 AISNIEFKG

-552 CIRRKAPDINFDD
+552 CIRRKAPHINFDD
-565 LILKKNLSK
+565 LILKNDLSK

-603 NGNQNEYTMLLPLA
+603 NGSQNEYTMLLPLA

-629 IEEEYLPYISAV
+629 IEDEYLPYISAV

-666 LVGNLGWL
+666 LIGNLGWL
-674 KRFSGDNIKVIA
+674 KRFSSDNIKVIA
-686 DYGLNSYNLE
+686 DYGLNSYNLA

-718 DDMNY
+718 DGLNY
-723 PLMVTEHNFEYED
+723 PLMVTEHNFEYEN
-736 LKSEYSHNLKIVKR
+736 LKSDYSHNLKIVKR

>member
-25 GADAVYIGGKLF
+25 GADAVYIGGKIF
-37 NARMNANNFD
+37 NARINANNFD
-47 DKTMIAAID
+47 DKRMTAAID
-56 YAHLRGVKIFV
+56 YAHLRGVKVFV

-82 KYAKFIYEAGADA
+82 RYAKLIYEAGADA
-95 LIIQDLGFGSLVM
+95 LIIQDLGFGSLVRDM
-108 ENLPDFELH
+108 LPDFELH
-117 LSTQATISDRK
+117 LSTQATISDRQ
-128 SLEVAKGLGY
+128 SFEVAKKLGY

-152 KDISDIDDVDIEVFV
+152 KEISDIDDVEVEVFV

-199 RLPYIAKIVKSTS
+199 RLPYIT
-212 TINTANRTKTN
+212 NLTKD
-223 NTTNTTNITKITN
+223 
-236 KANKV
+236 KA
-241 NATNTTKT
+241 
-249 TRENG
+249 
-254 EKKLYALSPR
+254 EKNVYALSPR
-264 DLCQVKNLGELIEAG
+264 DLCQVENLGELIEVG

-315 KITEEDREALSQIFN
+315 KISEEDRKSLMQIFN

-343 GSKFMSNT
+343 ESKFMSNT
-351 IPKNNGIYAGDVN
+351 IPKNNGIYAGDVT

-369 SKLIK
+369 SKLIN
-374 INSKLGLSLHDG
+374 ISSKLGLSLHDG

-410 GSYLIGDFKGNIKAG
+410 GSYLIGDFKGNIKTG
-425 HHAYRTSQVEQI
+425 HHAYRTSQVDQI
-437 DEIRKTFKDIDIF
+437 EKIRKTFKDIDIF
-450 DRDDKKYNKKLAIK
+450 DRDDKKYNKKLEIK
-464 LIIISANGL
+464 LILISANGL

-504 FKKSLIKTGNTSF
+504 IKKSLFKTGNTSF
-517 AISNIDFKG
+517 SISNIEFKG

-552 CIRRKAPDINFDD
+552 CIRREAPHINFDD
-565 LILKKNLSK
+565 LIPKKNLSK
-574 EKDEVNYKKFKL
+574 EKDDVNYKKLKL

-594 KFREKGENS
+594 KFREKWNS
-603 NGNQNEYTMLLPLA
+603 SNKDHNEYTMLLPLA
-617 DLCITNIDVNLD
+617 ELCVANIDMIKD
-629 IEEEYLPYISAV
+629 IDDEYLPYILAV

-661 KKRGV
+661 KKSGV

-706 FSVVKSLEAGDR
+706 YSVIKSLEVGDR

-723 PLMVTEHNFEYED
+723 PLMVTEHNFEYEN
-736 LKSEYSHNLKIVKR
+736 LKSDFSHNLKIVKR

>member
-37 NARMNANNFD
+37 NARINANNFD
-47 DKTMIAAID
+47 DKTMVAAID
-56 YAHLRGVKIFV
+56 YAHLRGVKVFV
-67 TMNTLIKDEELIEAL
+67 TMNTLIKDEEFIEAL
-82 KYAKFIYEAGADA
+82 RYAKLIYEAGADA
-95 LIIQDLGFGSLVM
+95 LIIQDLGFGSLVRDM
-108 ENLPDFELH
+108 LPDFELH
-117 LSTQATISDRK
+117 LSTQATISD
-128 SLEVAKGLGY
+128 SQSFEVAKKLGY

-152 KDISDIDDVDIEVFV
+152 KEISDIDDVEAEVFV

-199 RLPYIAKIVKSTS
+199 RLPYI
-212 TINTANRTKTN
+212 
-223 NTTNTTNITKITN
+223 TNITKD
-236 KANKV
+236 KA
-241 NATNTTKT
+241 
-249 TRENG
+249 
-254 EKKLYALSPR
+254 EKNIYALSPR
-264 DLCQVKNLGELIEAG
+264 DLCQVENLGELIEAG
-279 VKSFKIEGR
+279 VKSLKIEGR

-315 KITEEDREALSQIFN
+315 KISEEDRKSLMQIFN
-330 RGDFTEGFLHKDE
+330 RGDFTEGFLHKDKE
-343 GSKFMSNT
+343 SQFMSNT
-351 IPKNNGIYAGDVN
+351 IPKNNGIYAGDVT

-369 SKLIK
+369 SKLIN
-374 INSKLGLSLHDG
+374 ISSKLGLSLHDG
-386 LEIRKENGEII
+386 LEIRKENGEIV
-397 SSGII
+397 SSGLI
-402 TYLKKEAD
+402 TYLKKEAN
-410 GSYLIGDFKGNIKAG
+410 GSYIIGDFKGNIKAG
-425 HHAYRTSQVEQI
+425 QYAYRTSQVEQI
-437 DEIRKTFKDIDIF
+437 EKIRKTFKDIDIF
-450 DRDDKKYNKKLAIK
+450 DKDDKKYNKKLEIK
-464 LIIISANGL
+464 LILISANGL
-473 LTLIADAGNGIIS
+473 LTLIADAGNGNIS
-486 KVSRKILI
+486 KVSREIII

-504 FKKSLIKTGNTSF
+504 FKKSLFKTGNTSF
-517 AISNIDFKG
+517 SVSNIEFKG

-552 CIRRKAPDINFDD
+552 CIKREAPHINFDD
-565 LILKKNLSK
+565 LILKNNLSK
-574 EKDEVNYKKFKL
+574 EKAEVNCKNFKL

-603 NGNQNEYTMLLPLA
+603 NGGQNECTTLLPLA

-629 IEEEYLPYISAV
+629 IEDEYLPYISAV

-661 KKRGV
+661 EKSGV

-674 KRFSGDNIKVIA
+674 QRFSGDNIKVIA

-696 TEKVLKGLGA
+696 TEKVLKRLGA
-706 FSVVKSLEAGDR
+706 YSVIKSLEAGDR

-723 PLMVTEHNFEYED
+723 PLMVTEHNFEYEN
-736 LKSEYSHNLKIVKR
+736 LKSDFSHNLKIVKR
-750 PYSSQDIIIGK
+750 PYSSQDIIIERQGK

>member
-6 IELLAPAGSVESL
+6 IELLAPAGSVSAL
-19 ISAVQN
+19 VAAVQN
-25 GADAVYIGGKLF
+25 GADAVYIGGKIF

-47 DKTMIAAID
+47 DKTMVAAID
-56 YAHLRGVKIFV
+56 YAHLRGVKVFV

-82 KYAKFIYEAGADA
+82 RYAKLIYEAGADA
-95 LIIQDLGFGSLVM
+95 LIIQDLGFGSLVRDM
-108 ENLPDFELH
+108 LPDFELH
-117 LSTQATISDRK
+117 LSTQATISDRQ
-128 SLEVAKGLGY
+128 SFEVAKKLGY
-138 KRIVLSRELSLDEI
+138 KRIVLSRELSLEEI
-152 KDISDIDDVDIEVFV
+152 KEISDIDDVEVEVFV

-199 RLPYIAKIVKSTS
+199 RLPYM
-212 TINTANRTKTN
+212 
-223 NTTNTTNITKITN
+223 TNITKD
-236 KANKV
+236 KA
-241 NATNTTKT
+241 
-249 TRENG
+249 
-254 EKKLYALSPR
+254 EKNVYALSPR
-264 DLCQVKNLGELIEAG
+264 DLCQVENLGELIEAG
-279 VKSFKIEGR
+279 VKSLKIEGR

-305 IDLYLKNGEY
+305 IDLYFKNGEY
-315 KITEEDREALSQIFN
+315 KISEEDRKSLMQIFN
-330 RGDFTEGFLHKDE
+330 RGDFTEGFLHKDKE
-343 GSKFMSNT
+343 SQFMSNT
-351 IPKNNGIYAGDVN
+351 IPKNNGIYAGDVT

-369 SKLIK
+369 SKLIN
-374 INSKLGLSLHDG
+374 ISSKLGLSLHDG
-386 LEIRKENGEII
+386 LEIRKENGEIV
-397 SSGII
+397 SSGVI
-402 TYLKKEAD
+402 TYLKKEAN
-410 GSYLIGDFKGNIKAG
+410 GSYIIGDFKGNIKAG
-425 HHAYRTSQVEQI
+425 QHAYRTSQVDQI
-437 DEIRKTFKDIDIF
+437 EKIRKTFKDIDIF
-450 DRDDKKYNKKLAIK
+450 DRDDKKYNKKLEIK
-464 LIIISANGL
+464 LILISANGL

-504 FKKSLIKTGNTSF
+504 FKKSLVKTGNTSF
-517 AISNIDFKG
+517 SVSNIEFKG

-552 CIRRKAPDINFDD
+552 CIKREAPHINFDD
-565 LILKKNLSK
+565 LILKNNLSK
-574 EKDEVNYKKFKL
+574 EKAEVNCKNFKL
-586 FYTIDEYL
+586 FYRIDEYL
-594 KFREKGENS
+594 KFREKWQSS
-603 NGNQNEYTMLLPLA
+603 NKNHNEYTMLLPLA
-617 DLCITNIDVNLD
+617 ELCVANIDINLD
-629 IEEEYLPYISAV
+629 IDDEYLPYISAV

-652 NYSKCLKIC
+652 NYSKCLEIC

-674 KRFSGDNIKVIA
+674 QRFSSDNIKVIA

-696 TEKVLKGLGA
+696 TEMVLKGLGA
-706 FSVVKSLEAGDR
+706 FSVIKSLETGDR

-736 LKSEYSHNLKIVKR
+736 LKSDYSHNLKIVKR
-750 PYSSQDIIIGK
+750 PYSSQDIIISK

>member
-6 IELLAPAGSVESL
+6 IELLAPAGSVSAL
-19 ISAVQN
+19 VAAVQN
-25 GADAVYIGGKLF
+25 GADAVYIGGKIF
-37 NARMNANNFD
+37 NARINANNFD

-56 YAHLRGVKIFV
+56 YAHLRGVKVFV

-82 KYAKFIYEAGADA
+82 RYAKLIYEAGADA
-95 LIIQDLGFGSLVM
+95 LIIQDLGFGSLVRDM
-108 ENLPDFELH
+108 LPDFELH
-117 LSTQATISDRK
+117 LSTQATISD
-128 SLEVAKGLGY
+128 SQSFEVAKKLGY

-152 KDISDIDDVDIEVFV
+152 KEISDIDDVEVEVFV

-199 RLPYIAKIVKSTS
+199 RLPYI
-212 TINTANRTKTN
+212 
-223 NTTNTTNITKITN
+223 TNTTNITNVK
-236 KANKV
+236 K
-241 NATNTTKT
+241 
-249 TRENG
+249 ENG
-254 EKKLYALSPR
+254 EKKIYALSPR
-264 DLCQVKNLGELIEAG
+264 DLCQVENLGELIEAG
-279 VKSFKIEGR
+279 VKSLKIEGR

-315 KITEEDREALSQIFN
+315 KISEEDRKSLMQIFN
-330 RGDFTEGFLHKDE
+330 RGDFTEGFLHKDKE
-343 GSKFMSNT
+343 SKFMSNS
-351 IPKNNGIYAGDVN
+351 IPKNNGVYAGDVA

-369 SKLIK
+369 SKLIN
-374 INSKLGLSLHDG
+374 INSKLNLSLHDG
-386 LEIRKENGEII
+386 LEIRKENGEIV
-397 SSGII
+397 SSGVI

-410 GSYLIGDFKGNIKAG
+410 GSYLIGDFKGNIKTG

-437 DEIRKTFKDIDIF
+437 EKIRKTFKDIDIF
-450 DRDDKKYNKKLAIK
+450 DKDDKKYNKKLEIK
-464 LIIISANGL
+464 LILISANGL
-473 LTLIADAGNGIIS
+473 LTLIADAGNGNIS
-486 KVSRKILI
+486 KVSREIII

-504 FKKSLIKTGNTSF
+504 FKKSLFKTGNTSF
-517 AISNIDFKG
+517 SVSNIEFKG

-552 CIRRKAPDINFDD
+552 CIKREAPHINFDD
-565 LILKKNLSK
+565 LILKNNLSK
-574 EKDEVNYKKFKL
+574 EKAEVNCKNFKL

-603 NGNQNEYTMLLPLA
+603 NGSQNEYTMLLPLA
-617 DLCITNIDVNLD
+617 ELCVANIDINLD
-629 IEEEYLPYISAV
+629 IDDEYLPYISAV

-661 KKRGV
+661 EKSGV

-696 TEKVLKGLGA
+696 TEKVLKRLGA
-706 FSVVKSLEAGDR
+706 YSVIKSLEAGDR
-718 DDMNY
+718 DGMNY
-723 PLMVTEHNFEYED
+723 PLMVTEHNFEYEN
-736 LKSEYSHNLKIVKR
+736 LKSDYSHNLKIVKR

>member
-1 MKKRE
+1 MKKIE

-37 NARMNANNFD
+37 NARINANNFD

-56 YAHLRGVKIFV
+56 YAHLRGVKVFV

-82 KYAKFIYEAGADA
+82 RYAKFIYEAGGDA
-95 LIIQDLGFGSLVM
+95 LIVQDLGFGSLVRDL
-108 ENLPDFELH
+108 LPDFELH
-117 LSTQATISDRK
+117 LSTQATISDRQ
-128 SLEVAKGLGY
+128 SFEVAKKLGY
-138 KRIVLSRELSLDEI
+138 KRIVLSRELSLEEI
-152 KDISDIDDVDIEVFV
+152 KEISDIDDVEVEVFV

-176 GQCQL
+176 GQCHL

-199 RLPYIAKIVKSTS
+199 RLPYTTNIAKS
-212 TINTANRTKTN
+212 
-223 NTTNTTNITKITN
+223 TNTTNKTITANITN
-236 KANKV
+236 IKK
-241 NATNTTKT
+241 
-249 TRENG
+249 ENG
-254 EKKLYALSPR
+254 EKKIYALSPR
-264 DLCQVKNLGELIEAG
+264 DLCQVENLGELIEAG
-279 VKSFKIEGR
+279 VKSLKIEGR

-315 KITEEDREALSQIFN
+315 KISEEDRKSLMQIFN

-343 GSKFMSNT
+343 ESKFMSNT
-351 IPKNNGIYAGDVN
+351 IPKNNGIYAGDVT

-369 SKLIK
+369 SKLIN
-374 INSKLGLSLHDG
+374 ISSKLGLSLHDG
-386 LEIRKENGEII
+386 LEIRKENGEIV
-397 SSGII
+397 SSGVI

-425 HHAYRTSQVEQI
+425 QHAYRTSQVEQI
-437 DEIRKTFKDIDIF
+437 KKIRKTFKDIDIF
-450 DRDDKKYNKKLAIK
+450 DKDDKKYNKKLEIK
-464 LIIISANGL
+464 LILISANGL
-473 LTLIADAGNGIIS
+473 LTLIADAGNGNIS
-486 KVSRKILI
+486 KVSREIII

-504 FKKSLIKTGNTSF
+504 FKKSLVKTGNTSF

-552 CIRRKAPDINFDD
+552 CIRRKAPHINFDD

-574 EKDEVNYKKFKL
+574 EKVESNKAESNYKNYKL

-594 KFREKGENS
+594 KFKEKWQSS
-603 NGNQNEYTMLLPLA
+603 NKNHNEYTMLLPLA

-629 IEEEYLPYISAV
+629 IEDEYLPYISAV

-661 KKRGV
+661 EKRGV

-674 KRFSGDNIKVIA
+674 QRFSGDNIKVIA

-696 TEKVLKGLGA
+696 TEKVLKRLGVY
-706 FSVVKSLEAGDR
+706 SVIKSLEVGDR

-736 LKSEYSHNLKIVKR
+736 LKSDYSHNLKIVKR

>member
-1 MKKRE
+1 MKKRK

-37 NARMNANNFD
+37 NARINANNFD

-56 YAHLRGVKIFV
+56 YAHLRGVKVFV

-82 KYAKFIYEAGADA
+82 RYAKFIYEAGGDA
-95 LIIQDLGFGSLVM
+95 LIVQDLGFGSLVRDM
-108 ENLPDFELH
+108 LPDFELH
-117 LSTQATISDRK
+117 LSTQATISDRQ
-128 SLEVAKGLGY
+128 SFEVAKKLGY
-138 KRIVLSRELSLDEI
+138 KRIVLSRELSLEEI
-152 KDISDIDDVDIEVFV
+152 KEISDIDDVEVEVFV

-199 RLPYIAKIVKSTS
+199 RLPYITNIAKS
-212 TINTANRTKTN
+212 
-223 NTTNTTNITKITN
+223 TNTTNKTIITN
-236 KANKV
+236 I
-241 NATNTTKT
+241 TNVKQ
-249 TRENG
+249 ENG
-254 EKKLYALSPR
+254 EKKIYALSPR
-264 DLCQVKNLGELIEAG
+264 DLCQVENLGELIEAG
-279 VKSFKIEGR
+279 VKSLKIEGR

-305 IDLYLKNGEY
+305 IDLYFKNGEY
-315 KITEEDREALSQIFN
+315 KISEEDRKSLMQIFN

-343 GSKFMSNT
+343 ESKFMSNT
-351 IPKNNGIYAGDVN
+351 IPKNNGIYAGDVT

-369 SKLIK
+369 SKLIN
-374 INSKLGLSLHDG
+374 ISSKLGLSLHDG

-402 TYLKKEAD
+402 TYLKKEAN
-410 GSYLIGDFKGNIKAG
+410 GSYIIGDFKGNIKAG
-425 HHAYRTSQVEQI
+425 QHAYRTSQVDQI
-437 DEIRKTFKDIDIF
+437 EKIRKTFKDIDIF
-450 DRDDKKYNKKLAIK
+450 DKDDKKYNKKLEIK
-464 LIIISANGL
+464 LILISANGL
-473 LTLIADAGNGIIS
+473 LTLIADAGNGNIS
-486 KVSRKILI
+486 KVSREIII

-504 FKKSLIKTGNTSF
+504 FKKSLFKTGNTSF
-517 AISNIDFKG
+517 SVSNIEFKG

-552 CIRRKAPDINFDD
+552 CIKREAPHINFDD

-574 EKDEVNYKKFKL
+574 EKDDINYKKLKL

-594 KFREKGENS
+594 KFREKWQSS
-603 NGNQNEYTMLLPLA
+603 NKNHNEYTMLLPLA

-629 IEEEYLPYISAV
+629 IEDEYLPYISAV

-652 NYSKCLKIC
+652 NYSNCLKIC
-661 KKRGV
+661 EKRGV

-674 KRFSGDNIKVIA
+674 QRFFGDNIKVIA

-706 FSVVKSLEAGDR
+706 FSVIKSLEAGDR
-718 DDMNY
+718 DGMNY
-723 PLMVTEHNFEYED
+723 PLMVTEHNFEYEN
-736 LKSEYSHNLKIVKR
+736 LKSDFSHNLKIVKR

>member
-25 GADAVYIGGKLF
+25 GSDAVYIGGKLF
-37 NARMNANNFD
+37 NARINANNFD

-56 YAHLRGVKIFV
+56 YAHLRGVKVFV

-82 KYAKFIYEAGADA
+82 RYAKFIYEAGGDA
-95 LIIQDLGFGSLVM
+95 LIVQDLGFGSLVRDM
-108 ENLPDFELH
+108 LPDFELH
-117 LSTQATISDRK
+117 LSTQATISDRQ
-128 SLEVAKGLGY
+128 SFEVAKKLGY
-138 KRIVLSRELSLDEI
+138 KRIVLSRELSLEEI
-152 KDISDIDDVDIEVFV
+152 KEISDIDDVEVEVFV

-199 RLPYIAKIVKSTS
+199 RLPYITNITKS
-212 TINTANRTKTN
+212 
-223 NTTNTTNITKITN
+223 TNTTNKTITTN
-236 KANKV
+236 IKKE
-241 NATNTTKT
+241 NT
-249 TRENG
+249 
-254 EKKLYALSPR
+254 EKKIYALSPR
-264 DLCQVKNLGELIEAG
+264 DLCQVENLGELIEAG
-279 VKSFKIEGR
+279 VKSLKIEGR

-305 IDLYLKNGEY
+305 IDLYFKNGEY
-315 KITEEDREALSQIFN
+315 KISEEDRKSLMQIFN

-343 GSKFMSNT
+343 ESKFMSNT
-351 IPKNNGIYAGDVN
+351 IPKNNGIYAGDVT

-369 SKLIK
+369 SKLIN
-374 INSKLGLSLHDG
+374 ISSKLGLSLHDG

-410 GSYLIGDFKGNIKAG
+410 GSYIIGDFKGNIKAG
-425 HHAYRTSQVEQI
+425 QHAYRTSQVEQI
-437 DEIRKTFKDIDIF
+437 EKIRKTFKDIDIF
-450 DRDDKKYNKKLAIK
+450 DRDDKKYNKKLEIK
-464 LIIISANGL
+464 LILISANGL

-494 SDEEPSSIDK
+494 SEEEPSSIDK
-504 FKKSLIKTGNTSF
+504 FKKSLVKTGNTSF

-552 CIRRKAPDINFDD
+552 CIRRKAPHINFDD

-574 EKDEVNYKKFKL
+574 EKDDINYKKFKL

-603 NGNQNEYTMLLPLA
+603 NGSQNEYTMLLPLA

-629 IEEEYLPYISAV
+629 IEDEYLPYISAV

-652 NYSKCLKIC
+652 NYSNCFKIC
-661 KKRGV
+661 EKRGV

-674 KRFSGDNIKVIA
+674 QRFSGDNIKVIA

-696 TEKVLKGLGA
+696 TEKVLKRLGA
-706 FSVVKSLEAGDR
+706 YSVIKSLEVGDR

-736 LKSEYSHNLKIVKR
+736 LKSDYSHNLKIVKR

>member
-6 IELLAPAGSVESL
+6 IELLAPAGSVSAL
-19 ISAVQN
+19 VAAVQN
-25 GADAVYIGGKLF
+25 GADAVYIGGKIF

-47 DKTMIAAID
+47 DKTMVAAID
-56 YAHLRGVKIFV
+56 YAHLRGVKVFV

-82 KYAKFIYEAGADA
+82 RYAKLIYEAGADA
-95 LIIQDLGFGSLVM
+95 LIIQDLGFGSLVRDM
-108 ENLPDFELH
+108 LPDFELH
-117 LSTQATISDRK
+117 LSTQATISDRQ
-128 SLEVAKGLGY
+128 SFEVAKKLGY
-138 KRIVLSRELSLDEI
+138 KRIVLSRELSLEEI
-152 KDISDIDDVDIEVFV
+152 KEISDIDDVEVEVFV

-199 RLPYIAKIVKSTS
+199 RLPYITNITKS
-212 TINTANRTKTN
+212 
-223 NTTNTTNITKITN
+223 TNTTNKTITTN
-236 KANKV
+236 IKKE
-241 NATNTTKT
+241 NT
-249 TRENG
+249 
-254 EKKLYALSPR
+254 EKKIYALSPR
-264 DLCQVKNLGELIEAG
+264 DLCQVENLGELIEAG
-279 VKSFKIEGR
+279 VKSLKIEGR

-305 IDLYLKNGEY
+305 IDLYFKNGEY
-315 KITEEDREALSQIFN
+315 KISEEDRKSLMQIFN

-343 GSKFMSNT
+343 ESKFMSNT
-351 IPKNNGIYAGDVN
+351 IPKNNGIYAGDVT

-369 SKLIK
+369 SKLIN
-374 INSKLGLSLHDG
+374 INSKLNLSLHDG
-386 LEIRKENGEII
+386 LEIRKENGEIV
-397 SSGII
+397 SSTVI
-402 TYLKKEAD
+402 TYLKKEAN
-410 GSYLIGDFKGNIKAG
+410 GSYIIGDFKGNIKAG
-425 HHAYRTSQVEQI
+425 QHAYRTSQVEQI
-437 DEIRKTFKDIDIF
+437 EKIRKTFKDIDIF
-450 DRDDKKYNKKLAIK
+450 DKDDKKYNKKLEIK
-464 LIIISANGL
+464 LILISANGL
-473 LTLIADAGNGIIS
+473 LTLIADDGNGNIS
-486 KVSRKILI
+486 KVSREVII

-504 FKKSLIKTGNTSF
+504 FKKSLFKTGNTSF
-517 AISNIDFKG
+517 SVSNIEFKG

-552 CIRRKAPDINFDD
+552 CIKREAPHINFDD
-565 LILKKNLSK
+565 LILKNNLSK
-574 EKDEVNYKKFKL
+574 EKAEVNCKNFKL

-603 NGNQNEYTMLLPLA
+603 NGSQNEYTMLLPLA
-617 DLCITNIDVNLD
+617 ELCVANIDINLD
-629 IEEEYLPYISAV
+629 IDDEYLPYISAV
-641 TRGKENMILEE
+641 TREKENMILEE

-661 KKRGV
+661 EKSGV

-696 TEKVLKGLGA
+696 TEKVLKRLGA
-706 FSVVKSLEAGDR
+706 YSVIKSLEVGDR

-736 LKSEYSHNLKIVKR
+736 LKSDYSHNLKIVKR
-750 PYSSQDIIIGK
+750 PYSSQDIIISK

>member
-1 MKKRE
+1 MKKIE

-37 NARMNANNFD
+37 NARINANNFD

-56 YAHLRGVKIFV
+56 YAHLRGVKVFV

-82 KYAKFIYEAGADA
+82 RYAKFIYEAGGDA
-95 LIIQDLGFGSLVM
+95 LIVQDLGFGSLVRDM
-108 ENLPDFELH
+108 LPDFELH
-117 LSTQATISDRK
+117 LSTQATISDRQ
-128 SLEVAKGLGY
+128 SFEVAKKLGY
-138 KRIVLSRELSLDEI
+138 KRIVLSRELSLEEI
-152 KDISDIDDVDIEVFV
+152 KEISDIDDVEVEVFV

-199 RLPYIAKIVKSTS
+199 RLPYITNITKS
-212 TINTANRTKTN
+212 
-223 NTTNTTNITKITN
+223 TNTTNKTIITN
-236 KANKV
+236 I
-241 NATNTTKT
+241 TNVKQ
-249 TRENG
+249 ENG
-254 EKKLYALSPR
+254 EKKIYALSPR
-264 DLCQVKNLGELIEAG
+264 DLCQVENLGELIEAG
-279 VKSFKIEGR
+279 VKSLKIEGR

-305 IDLYLKNGEY
+305 IDLYFKNGEY
-315 KITEEDREALSQIFN
+315 KISEEDRKSLMQIFN

-343 GSKFMSNT
+343 ESKFMSNT
-351 IPKNNGIYAGDVN
+351 IPKNNGIYAGDVT

-369 SKLIK
+369 SKLIN
-374 INSKLGLSLHDG
+374 ISSKLGLSLHDG

-402 TYLKKEAD
+402 TYLKKEAN
-410 GSYLIGDFKGNIKAG
+410 GSYIIGDFKGNIKAG
-425 HHAYRTSQVEQI
+425 QHAYRTSQVDQI
-437 DEIRKTFKDIDIF
+437 EKIRKTFKDIDIF
-450 DRDDKKYNKKLAIK
+450 DKDDKKYNKKLEIK
-464 LIIISANGL
+464 LILISANGL
-473 LTLIADAGNGIIS
+473 LTLIADAGNGNIS
-486 KVSRKILI
+486 KVSREIII

-504 FKKSLIKTGNTSF
+504 FKKSLFKTGNTSF
-517 AISNIDFKG
+517 SVSNIEFKG

-552 CIRRKAPDINFDD
+552 CIKREAPHINFDD

-574 EKDEVNYKKFKL
+574 EKDDINYKKLKL

-594 KFREKGENS
+594 KFREKWQSS
-603 NGNQNEYTMLLPLA
+603 NKNHNEYTMLLPLA

-629 IEEEYLPYISAV
+629 IEDEYLPYISAV

-652 NYSKCLKIC
+652 NYSNCLKIC
-661 KKRGV
+661 EKRGV

-674 KRFSGDNIKVIA
+674 QRFSGDNIKVIA

-706 FSVVKSLEAGDR
+706 FSVIKSLEAGDR
-718 DDMNY
+718 DGMNY
-723 PLMVTEHNFEYED
+723 PLMVTEHNFEYEN
-736 LKSEYSHNLKIVKR
+736 LKSDFSHNLKIVKR

>member
-25 GADAVYIGGKLF
+25 GSDAVYIGGKLF
-37 NARMNANNFD
+37 NARINANNFD

-56 YAHLRGVKIFV
+56 YAHLRGVKVFV

-82 KYAKFIYEAGADA
+82 RYAKFIYEAGGDA
-95 LIIQDLGFGSLVM
+95 LIVQDLGFGSLVRDM
-108 ENLPDFELH
+108 LPDFELH
-117 LSTQATISDRK
+117 LSTQATISDRQ
-128 SLEVAKGLGY
+128 SFEVAKKLGY
-138 KRIVLSRELSLDEI
+138 KRIVLSRELSLEEI
-152 KDISDIDDVDIEVFV
+152 KEISDIDDVEVEVFV

-199 RLPYIAKIVKSTS
+199 RLPYITNITKS
-212 TINTANRTKTN
+212 
-223 NTTNTTNITKITN
+223 TNTTNKTITTN
-236 KANKV
+236 IKKE
-241 NATNTTKT
+241 NT
-249 TRENG
+249 
-254 EKKLYALSPR
+254 EKKIYALSPR
-264 DLCQVKNLGELIEAG
+264 DLCQVENLGELIEAG
-279 VKSFKIEGR
+279 VKSLKIEGR

-305 IDLYLKNGEY
+305 IDLYFKNGEY
-315 KITEEDREALSQIFN
+315 KISEEDRKSLMQIFN

-343 GSKFMSNT
+343 ESKFMSNT
-351 IPKNNGIYAGDVN
+351 IPKNNGIYAGDVT

-369 SKLIK
+369 SKLIN
-374 INSKLGLSLHDG
+374 ISSKLGLSLHDG

-425 HHAYRTSQVEQI
+425 QHAYRTSQVEQI
-437 DEIRKTFKDIDIF
+437 EKIRKTFKDIDIF
-450 DRDDKKYNKKLAIK
+450 DKDDKKYNKKLEIK
-464 LIIISANGL
+464 LILISANGL

-504 FKKSLIKTGNTSF
+504 FKKSLVKTGNTSF

-552 CIRRKAPDINFDD
+552 CIRRKAPHINFDD
-565 LILKKNLSK
+565 LILNKDLSK
-574 EKDEVNYKKFKL
+574 EKVESNKAESNYKNYKL

-594 KFREKGENS
+594 KFREKWQSS
-603 NGNQNEYTMLLPLA
+603 NKNHNEYTMLLPLA

-629 IEEEYLPYISAV
+629 IEDEYLPYISAV

-652 NYSKCLKIC
+652 NYSNCLKIC
-661 KKRGV
+661 EKRGV

-674 KRFSGDNIKVIA
+674 QRFSSDNIKVIA
-686 DYGLNSYNLE
+686 DYGLNSYNLA

-718 DDMNY
+718 DGLNY
-723 PLMVTEHNFEYED
+723 PLMVTEHNFEYEN
-736 LKSEYSHNLKIVKR
+736 LKTDYSHNLKIIKR

>member
-6 IELLAPAGSVESL
+6 IELLAPAGSVSAL
-19 ISAVQN
+19 VAAVQN
-25 GADAVYIGGKLF
+25 GADAVYIGGKIF

-47 DKTMIAAID
+47 DKTMVAAID
-56 YAHLRGVKIFV
+56 YAHLRGVKVFV

-82 KYAKFIYEAGADA
+82 RYAKLIYEAGADA
-95 LIIQDLGFGSLVM
+95 LIIQDLGFGSLVRDM
-108 ENLPDFELH
+108 LRDFELH
-117 LSTQATISDRK
+117 LSTQATISDRQ
-128 SLEVAKGLGY
+128 SFEVAKKLGY
-138 KRIVLSRELSLDEI
+138 KRIVLSRELSLEEI
-152 KDISDIDDVDIEVFV
+152 KEISDIDDVEVEVFV

-199 RLPYIAKIVKSTS
+199 RLPYITNITKS
-212 TINTANRTKTN
+212 
-223 NTTNTTNITKITN
+223 TNTTNKTITTN
-236 KANKV
+236 IKKE
-241 NATNTTKT
+241 NT
-249 TRENG
+249 
-254 EKKLYALSPR
+254 EKKIYALSPR
-264 DLCQVKNLGELIEAG
+264 DLCQVENLGELIEAG
-279 VKSFKIEGR
+279 VKSLKIEGR

-315 KITEEDREALSQIFN
+315 KISEEDRKSLMQIFN
-330 RGDFTEGFLHKDE
+330 RGDFTEGFLHKDKE
-343 GSKFMSNT
+343 SQFMSNT
-351 IPKNNGIYAGDVN
+351 IPKNNGIYAGDVT

-369 SKLIK
+369 SKLIN
-374 INSKLGLSLHDG
+374 ISSKLGLSLHDG

-410 GSYLIGDFKGNIKAG
+410 GSYLIGDFKGNIKTA
-425 HHAYRTSQVEQI
+425 HHAYRTSQVDQI
-437 DEIRKTFKDIDIF
+437 EKIRKTFKDIDIF
-450 DRDDKKYNKKLAIK
+450 DRDDKKYNKKLEIK
-464 LIIISANGL
+464 LILISANGL
-473 LTLIADAGNGIIS
+473 LTLIADDGNGNIS
-486 KVSRKILI
+486 KVSREVII

-504 FKKSLIKTGNTSF
+504 FKKSLFKTGNTSF
-517 AISNIDFKG
+517 SVSNIEFKG

-552 CIRRKAPDINFDD
+552 CIKREAPHINFDD
-565 LILKKNLSK
+565 LILKNNLSK
-574 EKDEVNYKKFKL
+574 EKAEVNCKNFKL

-603 NGNQNEYTMLLPLA
+603 NGSQNEYTMLLPLA
-617 DLCITNIDVNLD
+617 ELCVANIDINLD
-629 IEEEYLPYISAV
+629 IDDEYLPYISAV

-661 KKRGV
+661 EKSGV

-696 TEKVLKGLGA
+696 TEKVLKRLGA
-706 FSVVKSLEAGDR
+706 YSVIKSLEVGDR

-736 LKSEYSHNLKIVKR
+736 LKSDYSHNLKIVKR
-750 PYSSQDIIIGK
+750 PYSSQDIIISK

>member
-6 IELLAPAGSVESL
+6 IELLAPAGSVSAL
-19 ISAVQN
+19 VAAVQN

-37 NARMNANNFD
+37 NARINANNFD
-47 DKTMIAAID
+47 DKTMVAAID
-56 YAHLRGVKIFV
+56 YAHLRGVKVFV

-82 KYAKFIYEAGADA
+82 RYAKFIYEAGGDA
-95 LIIQDLGFGSLVM
+95 LIIQDLGFGSLVRDM
-108 ENLPDFELH
+108 LPDFELH
-117 LSTQATISDRK
+117 LSTQATISDRQ
-128 SLEVAKGLGY
+128 SFEVAKKLGY
-138 KRIVLSRELSLDEI
+138 KRIVLSRELSLEEI
-152 KDISDIDDVDIEVFV
+152 KEISDIDDVEVEVFV

-189 GNRGTCAQAC
+189 GNRGSCAQAC
-199 RLPYIAKIVKSTS
+199 RLPYTTKIAKS
-212 TINTANRTKTN
+212 
-223 NTTNTTNITKITN
+223 TNTTNKTIITN
-236 KANKV
+236 I
-241 NATNTTKT
+241 TNVKQ
-249 TRENG
+249 ENG
-254 EKKLYALSPR
+254 EKKIYALSPR
-264 DLCQVKNLGELIEAG
+264 DLCQVENLGELIEAG
-279 VKSFKIEGR
+279 VKSLKIEGR

-305 IDLYLKNGEY
+305 IDLYFKNGEY
-315 KITEEDREALSQIFN
+315 KISEEDRKSLMQIFN

-343 GSKFMSNT
+343 ESKFMSNT
-351 IPKNNGIYAGDVN
+351 IPKNNGIYAGDVT

-369 SKLIK
+369 SKLIN
-374 INSKLGLSLHDG
+374 ISSKLGLSLHDG

-410 GSYLIGDFKGNIKAG
+410 GSYLIGDFKGNIKTG
-425 HHAYRTSQVEQI
+425 HHAYRTSQVDQI
-437 DEIRKTFKDIDIF
+437 EKIRKTFKDIDIF
-450 DRDDKKYNKKLAIK
+450 DRDDKKYNKKLEIK
-464 LIIISANGL
+464 LILISANGL

-504 FKKSLIKTGNTSF
+504 FKKSLVKTGNTSF

-552 CIRRKAPDINFDD
+552 CIRREAPQINFDD
-565 LILKKNLSK
+565 LILKNNLSK
-574 EKDEVNYKKFKL
+574 EKAEVNCKNFKL

-603 NGNQNEYTMLLPLA
+603 NGSQNEYTMLLPLA

-629 IEEEYLPYISAV
+629 IEDEYLPYISAV

-661 KKRGV
+661 EKSGV

-706 FSVVKSLEAGDR
+706 YSVIKSLEAGDR

-736 LKSEYSHNLKIVKR
+736 LKSDYSHNLKIVKR
-750 PYSSQDIIIGK
+750 PYSSQDIIISK

>member
-6 IELLAPAGSVESL
+6 IELLAPAGSVSAL
-19 ISAVQN
+19 VAAVQN
-25 GADAVYIGGKLF
+25 GADAVYIGGKIF

-47 DKTMIAAID
+47 DKTMTAAID
-56 YAHLRGVKIFV
+56 YAHLRGVKVFV

-82 KYAKFIYEAGADA
+82 RYAKLIYEAGADA
-95 LIIQDLGFGSLVM
+95 LIIQDLGFGSLVRDM
-108 ENLPDFELH
+108 LPDFELH
-117 LSTQATISDRK
+117 LSTQATISDRQ
-128 SLEVAKGLGY
+128 SFEVAKKLGY
-138 KRIVLSRELSLDEI
+138 KRIVLSRELSLEEI
-152 KDISDIDDVDIEVFV
+152 KEISDIDDVEVEVFV

-199 RLPYIAKIVKSTS
+199 RLPYIANIAKSTNTKNK
-212 TINTANRTKTN
+212 TI
-223 NTTNTTNITKITN
+223 TTNITNIK
-236 KANKV
+236 KE
-241 NATNTTKT
+241 NA
-249 TRENG
+249 
-254 EKKLYALSPR
+254 EKKIYALSPR
-264 DLCQVKNLGELIEAG
+264 DLCQVENLGELIEAG

-305 IDLYLKNGEY
+305 IDIYLKKGEY
-315 KITEEDREALSQIFN
+315 KISEEDRKSLMQIFN
-330 RGDFTEGFLHKDE
+330 RGDFTEGFLHKDKE
-343 GSKFMSNT
+343 SKFMSNT
-351 IPKNNGIYAGDVN
+351 IPKNNGIYAGDVA

-369 SKLIK
+369 SKLIN
-374 INSKLGLSLHDG
+374 INSKLNLSLHDG
-386 LEIRKENGEII
+386 LEIRKENGEIV
-397 SSGII
+397 SSTVI

-410 GSYLIGDFKGNIKAG
+410 GSYLIGDFKGNIKTG
-425 HHAYRTSQVEQI
+425 HHAYRTSQVDQI
-437 DEIRKTFKDIDIF
+437 EKIRKTFKDIDIF
-450 DRDDKKYNKKLAIK
+450 DRDDKKYNKKLEIK
-464 LIIISANGL
+464 LILISANGL

-504 FKKSLIKTGNTSF
+504 FKKSLVKTGNTSF

-552 CIRRKAPDINFDD
+552 CIRREAPHINFYD
-565 LILKKNLSK
+565 LILKKNLAK
-574 EKDEVNYKKFKL
+574 EKAESNKAESNYKNYKL

-594 KFREKGENS
+594 KFREKWQSS
-603 NGNQNEYTMLLPLA
+603 NKNHNEYTMLLPLA
-617 DLCITNIDVNLD
+617 ELCVANIDMIKD
-629 IEEEYLPYISAV
+629 IDDEYLPYISAV

-661 KKRGV
+661 EKSGV

-674 KRFSGDNIKVIA
+674 QRFSGDNIKVIA

-696 TEKVLKGLGA
+696 TEKVLKRLGA
-706 FSVVKSLEAGDR
+706 YSVIKSLEVGDR

-736 LKSEYSHNLKIVKR
+736 LKSDYSHNLKIVKR
-750 PYSSQDIIIGK
+750 PYSSQDIIISK

>member
-1 MKKRE
+1 MKKIE

-37 NARMNANNFD
+37 NARINANNFD

-56 YAHLRGVKIFV
+56 YAHLRGVKVFV

-82 KYAKFIYEAGADA
+82 RYAKFIYEAGGDA
-95 LIIQDLGFGSLVM
+95 LIVQDLGFGSLVRDL
-108 ENLPDFELH
+108 LPDFELH
-117 LSTQATISDRK
+117 LSTQATISDRQ
-128 SLEVAKGLGY
+128 SFEVAKKLGY
-138 KRIVLSRELSLDEI
+138 KRIVLSRELSLEEI
-152 KDISDIDDVDIEVFV
+152 KEISDIDDVEVEVFV

-176 GQCQL
+176 GQCHL

-199 RLPYIAKIVKSTS
+199 RLPYI
-212 TINTANRTKTN
+212 
-223 NTTNTTNITKITN
+223 TNITKSINTTN
-236 KANKV
+236 KTIT
-241 NATNTTKT
+241 TNIKK
-249 TRENG
+249 ENT
-254 EKKLYALSPR
+254 EKKIYALSPR
-264 DLCQVKNLGELIEAG
+264 DLCQVENLGELIEAG
-279 VKSFKIEGR
+279 VKSLKIEGR

-315 KITEEDREALSQIFN
+315 KISEEDRKSLMQIFN

-343 GSKFMSNT
+343 ESKFMSNT
-351 IPKNNGIYAGDVN
+351 IPKNNGIYAGDVT

-369 SKLIK
+369 SKLIN
-374 INSKLGLSLHDG
+374 ISSKLGLSLHDG

-410 GSYLIGDFKGNIKAG
+410 GSYLIGDFKGNIKTG
-425 HHAYRTSQVEQI
+425 HHAYRTSQVDQI
-437 DEIRKTFKDIDIF
+437 EKIRKTFKDIDIF
-450 DRDDKKYNKKLAIK
+450 DRDDKKYNKKLEIK
-464 LIIISANGL
+464 LILISANGL

-504 FKKSLIKTGNTSF
+504 FKKSLVKTGNTSF

-552 CIRRKAPDINFDD
+552 CIRRKAPHINFDD

-574 EKDEVNYKKFKL
+574 EKAEVNYKKFKL

-594 KFREKGENS
+594 KFREKRENS
-603 NGNQNEYTMLLPLA
+603 NGNHNEYTMLLPLA
-617 DLCITNIDVNLD
+617 ELCIANKDINLD
-629 IEEEYLPYISAV
+629 IDDEYLPYISAV

-652 NYSKCLKIC
+652 NYSNCLKIC
-661 KKRGV
+661 EKRGV

-674 KRFSGDNIKVIA
+674 QRFSGDNIKVIA
-686 DYGLNSYNLE
+686 DYGLNLYNLA

-718 DDMNY
+718 DGLNY
-723 PLMVTEHNFEYED
+723 PLIVTEHNFEYEN
-736 LKSEYSHNLKIVKR
+736 LKSDFSHNLKIVKR

>member
-1 MKKRE
+1 MKKRK

-37 NARMNANNFD
+37 NARINANNFD

-56 YAHLRGVKIFV
+56 YAHLRGVKVFV

-82 KYAKFIYEAGADA
+82 RYAKFIYEAGGDA
-95 LIIQDLGFGSLVM
+95 LIVQDLGFGSLVRDI
-108 ENLPDFELH
+108 LPDFELH

-128 SLEVAKGLGY
+128 SLEVAKKLGY
-138 KRIVLSRELSLDEI
+138 KRIVLSRELSLEEI
-152 KDISDIDDVDIEVFV
+152 KEISDIDDVEVEVFV

-199 RLPYIAKIVKSTS
+199 RLPYTTNIAKS
-212 TINTANRTKTN
+212 
-223 NTTNTTNITKITN
+223 TNTTNKTIITN
-236 KANKV
+236 I
-241 NATNTTKT
+241 TNVKQ
-249 TRENG
+249 ENG
-254 EKKLYALSPR
+254 EKKIYALSPR
-264 DLCQVKNLGELIEAG
+264 DLCQVENLGELIEAG
-279 VKSFKIEGR
+279 VKSLKIEGR

-315 KITEEDREALSQIFN
+315 KISEEDRKSLMQIFN

-343 GSKFMSNT
+343 ESKFMSNT
-351 IPKNNGIYAGDVN
+351 IPKNNGIYAGDVT

-369 SKLIK
+369 SKLIN
-374 INSKLGLSLHDG
+374 ISSKLGLSLHDG
-386 LEIRKENGEII
+386 LEIRKENGEIV
-397 SSGII
+397 SSGVI
-402 TYLKKEAD
+402 TYLKKEAN
-410 GSYLIGDFKGNIKAG
+410 GSYIIGDFKGNIKAG
-425 HHAYRTSQVEQI
+425 QHAYRTSQVDQI
-437 DEIRKTFKDIDIF
+437 EKIRKTFKDIDIF
-450 DRDDKKYNKKLAIK
+450 DKDDKKYNKKLEIK
-464 LIIISANGL
+464 LILISANGL
-473 LTLIADAGNGIIS
+473 LTLIADAGNGNIS
-486 KVSRKILI
+486 KVSREIII

-504 FKKSLIKTGNTSF
+504 FKKSLVKTGNTSF

-552 CIRRKAPDINFDD
+552 CIRRKAPHINFDD

-574 EKDEVNYKKFKL
+574 EKDDINYKKFKL

-603 NGNQNEYTMLLPLA
+603 NGSQNEYTMLLPLA

-629 IEEEYLPYISAV
+629 IEDEYLPYISAV

-652 NYSKCLKIC
+652 NYSNCLKIC
-661 KKRGV
+661 EKRGV

-674 KRFSGDNIKVIA
+674 QRFSGDNIKVIA

-696 TEKVLKGLGA
+696 TEKVLKRLGA
-706 FSVVKSLEAGDR
+706 YSVIKSLEVGDR

-736 LKSEYSHNLKIVKR
+736 LKSDYSHNLKIVKR

>member
-6 IELLAPAGSVESL
+6 IELLAPAGSVSAL
-19 ISAVQN
+19 VAAVQN
-25 GADAVYIGGKLF
+25 GADAVYIGGKIF

-47 DKTMIAAID
+47 DKTMVAAID
-56 YAHLRGVKIFV
+56 YAHLRGVKVFV

-82 KYAKFIYEAGADA
+82 RYAKFIYEAGGDA
-95 LIIQDLGFGSLVM
+95 LIIQDLGFGSLVKDI
-108 ENLPDFELH
+108 LPDFELH
-117 LSTQATISDRK
+117 LSTQATISD
-128 SLEVAKGLGY
+128 SQSFEVAKKLGY

-152 KDISDIDDVDIEVFV
+152 KEISDIDDVEVEVFV

-199 RLPYIAKIVKSTS
+199 RLPYTTNIAKS
-212 TINTANRTKTN
+212 
-223 NTTNTTNITKITN
+223 TNTTNKTIITN
-236 KANKV
+236 I
-241 NATNTTKT
+241 TNVKQ
-249 TRENG
+249 ENG
-254 EKKLYALSPR
+254 EKKIYALSPR
-264 DLCQVKNLGELIEAG
+264 DLCQVENLGELIEAG
-279 VKSFKIEGR
+279 VKSLKIEGR

-305 IDLYLKNGEY
+305 IDLYFKNGEY
-315 KITEEDREALSQIFN
+315 KISEEDRKSLMQIFN

-343 GSKFMSNT
+343 ESKFMSNT
-351 IPKNNGIYAGDVN
+351 IPKNNGIYVGDVT

-369 SKLIK
+369 SKLIN
-374 INSKLGLSLHDG
+374 ISSKLGLSLHDG

-410 GSYLIGDFKGNIKAG
+410 GSYLIGDFKGNIKTG
-425 HHAYRTSQVEQI
+425 HHAYRTSQVDQI
-437 DEIRKTFKDIDIF
+437 EKIRKTFKDIDIF
-450 DRDDKKYNKKLAIK
+450 DMDDKKYNKKLEIK
-464 LIIISANGL
+464 LILISANGL

-504 FKKSLIKTGNTSF
+504 FKKSLLKTGNTSF
-517 AISNIDFKG
+517 RVSNIEFKG

-533 ISEINELRR
+533 ISEINEMRR
-542 ECLNK
+542 NCLNK

-552 CIRRKAPDINFDD
+552 CIRREAPHINFYD
-565 LILKKNLSK
+565 LILKNNLSK
-574 EKDEVNYKKFKL
+574 EKAEVNCKNFKL

-594 KFREKGENS
+594 KFREKGEKS
-603 NGNQNEYTMLLPLA
+603 NGGQNECTTLLPLA

-629 IEEEYLPYISAV
+629 IEDEYLPYISAV

-661 KKRGV
+661 EKSGV

-674 KRFSGDNIKVIA
+674 QRFSGDNIKVFA

-696 TEKVLKGLGA
+696 TEKVLKRLGA
-706 FSVVKSLEAGDR
+706 YSVIKSLEVGDR

-736 LKSEYSHNLKIVKR
+736 LKSDYSHNLKIVKR
-750 PYSSQDIIIGK
+750 PYSSQDIIISK